1 MPESDDNMNKK
12 ISLGLAVS
20 LIAIASAVTFI
31 LTSFFSLQSF
41 NEKVVDVNEKAK
53 KYNSLQ
59 LLDSFVRE
67 NYLGDIDEGKLSD
80 GILKGYVEG
89 LDDKYSRYLSRDE
102 YLAEKSEDEGQLVGL
117 GLTLDKDDSGYIRIA
132 NIMPDSPVEDSE
144 LREGDII
151 TLIDGM
157 DVRTAGFDESLD
169 AMRGTEGSEIRLTIR
184 RGGIDKDYT
193 FTRRSIEMITVSGKM
208 LPGYIGYMEITN
220 FKKNTP
226 QQFVEAL
233 ERLTS
238 NGAKALIF
246 DVRSNSGGIV
256 ESLSDCLD
264 PLLPEGVIATAEYK
278 DGHSETLIY
287 SDESK
292 LDLPI
297 VVLVNNRTA
306 SAAELFAASLRDFA
320 GALLVG
326 EKTYGKGVMQK
337 TTEFDKNGA
346 VVLTVAKY
354 RTAVS
359 DCYDGVGLPPDHA
372 VENTS
377 PEYDDQYAKAVE
389 VAEMLTAQ

>member
-359 DCYDGVGLPPDHA
+359 DCYDGVGLTPDHA

>member
-326 EKTYGKGVMQK
+326 EKTNGKGVMQK

-359 DCYDGVGLPPDHA
+359 DCYDGVGLTPDHA

>member
-1 MPESDDNMNKK
+1 MNKK

-359 DCYDGVGLPPDHA
+359 DCYDGVGLTPDHA